1 MKRLVSILSGVIMLL
16 ALLPGSTAKG
26 QDSVFLPAI
35 FRHISERAALVA
47 LYEST
52 DGDDWTT
59 NYNWLSDSVHH
70 CEWYGITCT
79 SEEGVVRQIELS
91 LNNLQGAIPREIGNL
106 ANLQGLWLG
115 GNNLTSLPAEIGYL
129 TKLRVLQLDGNSL
142 SSLPPTIGNL
152 TNMGRL
158 RLESNDLTSLP
169 LEIGNL
175 ANLQELRLDENP
187 VPCLPGTLFTW
198 YESIPERSPAS
209 FGECP

>member
-35 FRHISERAALVA
+35 FRHISERVALVA

-106 ANLQGLWLG
+106 ANLQGSMAG
-115 GNNLTSLPAEIGYL
+115 RQQPDFTACRN
-129 TKLRVLQLDGNSL
+129 RL
-142 SSLPPTIGNL
+142 SHQTEGPTA
-152 TNMGRL
+152 GRQQSEFTPSHN
-158 RLESNDLTSLP
+158 RQSHEHGSIAAGKQRSDFTATRNR
-169 LEIGNL
+169 
-175 ANLQELRLDENP
+175 Q
-187 VPCLPGTLFTW
+187 PCQSAGAAP
-198 YESIPERSPAS
+198 
-209 FGECP
+209 